1 MKVEDDEEKVITQAS
16 VTPGC
21 RDGSKNR
28 KENTSA
34 AKRKARAPDQGSKV
48 IYMKA
53 LLEAVGQSQE
63 KKQSRQSASK
73 PVSNEETHSAAKD
86 DSACSVD
93 VLVTRG
99 AETEVQ
105 TSCEGDGNGK
115 KSVDREGHSCFAS
128 AAGNSLESSAN
139 KEPAPLVFVDV
150 AENEDET
157 KEKESCRRV
166 VLVQEQSDSDWS
178 DVEEQV
184 TLTKFSQDDSIPSY
198 SLTKFSQDDSIPSYS
213 LTKFSQD
220 DSIPSYSFEGSE
232 FSSLKT
238 DYVTYPAPL
247 YSSSPWCSYSWYSP
261 NAPQKPQ
268 PPSWMSSTWN
278 QTTSTGNYSD
288 IPVEFTASTPLS
300 APRTSTGCCGHSS
313 SPSLNDSW
321 CTSHKQSSRRTFDFG
336 RDSYG
341 STTDGLEVCNLQS
354 QFGETV
360 TNKETD
366 VPLRQFD
373 GGYIDTHCH
382 LDMLYSKL
390 AFQGTFARF
399 RRLYDTTFSPEFQG
413 CIADFCDPRT
423 LMRDTWWEDLLKDD
437 LVWGAFGC
445 HPHFARYYT
454 EAQERAILQ
463 ALRHP
468 KAVAF
473 GEMGLDYSHKC
484 TTDISKQHKVFERQL
499 QLAVAL
505 KKPLVIHCRDA
516 DKDLLDI
523 MRKIVPKDYKI
534 HRHCFTDRYDVIEP
548 FLEEFPNLMV
558 GFTALL
564 TYSSASAARDA
575 ARKIPIER
583 IIVETD
589 APYFLPRQVPK
600 STCQYSHPGLALHTV
615 KEISWLKH
623 MKLSSVLAALRQNT
637 STIYGL

>member
-1 MKVEDDEEKVITQAS
+1 Q
-16 VTPGC
+16 
-21 RDGSKNR
+21 
-28 KENTSA
+28 
-34 AKRKARAPDQGSKV
+34 
-48 IYMKA
+48 
-53 LLEAVGQSQE
+53 
-63 KKQSRQSASK
+63 
-73 PVSNEETHSAAKD
+73 
-86 DSACSVD
+86 
-93 VLVTRG
+93 
-99 AETEVQ
+99 
-105 TSCEGDGNGK
+105 
-115 KSVDREGHSCFAS
+115 
-128 AAGNSLESSAN
+128 
-139 KEPAPLVFVDV
+139 
-150 AENEDET
+150 
-157 KEKESCRRV
+157 RV

-178 DVEEQV
+178 DVEEQ
-184 TLTKFSQDDSIPSY
+184 
-198 SLTKFSQDDSIPSYS
+198 S

-321 CTSHKQSSRRTFDFG
+321 CTSHKQSSRRTFDF
-336 RDSYG
+336 
-341 STTDGLEVCNLQS
+341 S